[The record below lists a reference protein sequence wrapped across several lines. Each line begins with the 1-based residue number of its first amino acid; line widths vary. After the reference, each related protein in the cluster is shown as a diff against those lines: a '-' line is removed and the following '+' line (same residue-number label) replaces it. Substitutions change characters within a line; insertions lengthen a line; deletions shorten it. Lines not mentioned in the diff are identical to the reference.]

1 MTAVRSGAPERRRGL
16 QCVRLVE
23 ETALKAAD
31 RQDSGVRVPNT
42 ALIHSANI
50 QNHEYYIPVQMHVYF
65 MATGIKRIVQL
76 YICEYLVEGMLR
88 SLISIGR
95 GFAL

>member
-1 MTAVRSGAPERRRGL
+1 MTAVQSGTPERRRSL

-50 QNHEYYIPVQMHVYF
+50 QNHEYYIPVQLHVYF
-65 MATGIKRIVQL
+65 MATGVKHI
-76 YICEYLVEGMLR
+76 M
-88 SLISIGR
+88 
-95 GFAL
+95 